1 MNLVKTSFFN
11 GIAVVVKMLTLL
23 GINKILALYVGPS
36 GYAALGQLQN
46 ALTMII
52 TLSSGAV
59 NTGVTKYTAEYAEDP
74 SKQHAVWKTS
84 TALAIVGSLTVGIA
98 VAVFSHRLSLY
109 FFKKEEYASVFLW
122 VALSLVFFTL
132 NALLMAIINGKK
144 DVKTLVI
151 ANIAGSVLS
160 LIVTGLLTWFLGLY
174 GALVSLGIYQALA
187 FVTTVFLCRHA
198 EWFRVEYFFGRLDKR
213 VAIDLSKYAAMALT
227 TAVCLP
233 IAQIL
238 IRDHLTNEFGLDHAG
253 YWEAMW
259 RLSSAYLLLVT
270 TTLGVYYLPRLSEL
284 VSYNAIFKEVIDGYK
299 IVLPVAIVGCL
310 AIYFLRDFIICV
322 LFSKQFLPMRD
333 LFAFQLIGDV
343 MKVGSWILAYVML
356 GKAMYKLYIVTEVL
370 FSMSWYFLVLLFTR
384 WHGFDGV
391 VEAYAFNYFL
401 YWIIMAVCVMY
412 ALSTNSK
419 CQNDSSMKSGQ

>member
-59 NTGVTKYTAEYAEDP
+59 NTGVTKYTAEYVDEP

-84 TALAIVGSLTVGIA
+84 TALAVVGSLSVGIM
-98 VAVFSHRLSLY
+98 VAAFSNRLSVY
-109 FFKKEEYASVFLW
+109 FFKKDEYASVFLW
-122 VALSLVFFTL
+122 VALSLIFFTF
-132 NALLMAIINGKK
+132 NALLMAVINGKK
-144 DVKTLVI
+144 DVKTLVV
-151 ANIAGSVLS
+151 ANICGSFLS

-198 EWFRVEYFFGRLDKR
+198 EWFRVKYFFGRFDKG
-213 VAIDLSKYAAMALT
+213 VAVNLAKFAAMALT
-227 TAVCLP
+227 TALCLP

-238 IRDHLTNEFGLDHAG
+238 IRDHLTSEFGVEYAG

-284 VSYNAIFKEVIDGYK
+284 FGYAAILKEVVEGYK
-299 IVLPVAIVGCL
+299 VVLPVVIAGCVVV
-310 AIYFLRDFIICV
+310 YFLRDFVIYI
-322 LFSKQFLPMRD
+322 LFSNQFLPMRD
-333 LFAFQLIGDV
+333 LFAFQLVGDV

-356 GKAMYKLYIVTEVL
+356 GKAMYKLYIVTEIL

-391 VEAYAFNYFL
+391 VEAYALNYFL
-401 YWIIMAVCVMY
+401 YWIVMAICVTW
-412 ALSTNSK
+412 ALSTHSK
-419 CQNDSSMKSGQ
+419 GKIATSMKSSQ